1 MSKTRKILYI
11 VLGIPA
17 ACILLLAG
25 VVIYAVTGGPRA
37 NVDYDDPES
46 LWLLA
51 ERTERY
57 ILLANPGKDSPARK
71 EALQAL
77 EDIALLEVSEDE
89 KARLIRERFPEESFW
104 TDDMKA
110 LLKEAESGDAEAQFR
125 LGGVYI
131 KRWFWDTKD
140 EHELAKC
147 VIKSEVQAAKWFR
160 KAALQG
166 HAKAQ
171 SMLASCYHT
180 YEESHPLAK
189 NLGSSGLSRKKR
201 ERIDR
206 ESEEWML
213 KSGQNGNSEAYLA
226 AALMGCD
233 IPLSKEEIKQD
244 LEALSAAQREA
255 AKRGNIKAMLLLGQ
269 DFSFSAPNAAESVEW
284 LKKAAELDSVA
295 GMCLYARVL
304 EVIMKQPAKAD
315 AAGIIP
321 LDECPDDETVKQ
333 WRQKAFDTAVRR
345 LDEGDAEG
353 LVEFFGT
360 ARPPLSDLQ
369 DYLGG
374 GDLAAF
380 VNRTVLKLWDRIEAG
395 DYEFAPQIIDLFSRG
410 FDNETLQELVE
421 LERYKLF
428 RRYAELGYYEYQQLL
443 AIHERR
449 GSPAEQAEAIRLFRK
464 LAGFGMPDARGYLG
478 NCYLEGTGVPK
489 DKPEAVKWLRLAAK
503 QKYIPAADTL
513 SECLRTGDPPTD
525 RFEAWLWAGRTEA
538 YRKYDSY
545 LEYLGCEI
553 LEALQDIWRDIT
565 R

>member
-25 VVIYAVTGGPRA
+25 VVIYAVTGNSNPQ
-37 NVDYDDPES
+37 VDYDDPES

-57 ILLANPGKDSPARK
+57 ILLSNPGKDSPARK

-110 LLKEAESGDAEAQFR
+110 LLKQAESGDAEAQFR
-125 LGGVYI
+125 LGSIYI
-131 KRWFWDTKD
+131 KRWFWDTED
-140 EHELAKC
+140 EHELGKC
-147 VIKSEVQAAKWFR
+147 VVMSEVMAAKWFR

-171 SMLASCYHT
+171 SMLAHCYHT

-226 AALMGCD
+226 AVLIGCD
-233 IPLSKEEIKQD
+233 IPLSKEELKQC
-244 LEALSAAQREA
+244 LNALTAAQREA
-255 AKRGNIKAMLLLGQ
+255 AEHGNIKAMLLLGE
-269 DFSFSAPNAAESVEW
+269 DFSFSAPNAADSVEW

-295 GMCLYARVL
+295 GMCLYAKVL
-304 EVIMKQPAKAD
+304 EVIMKQSAKAD

-360 ARPPLSDLQ
+360 AHPPLSDLN
-369 DYLGG
+369 DYLSGE
-374 GDLAAF
+374 DLAAF

-395 DYEFAPQIIDLFSRG
+395 DYEFAPQIIGLFSRG

-443 AIHERR
+443 AINERR
-449 GSPAEQAEAIRLFRK
+449 GSPAEQTEAIRLFRK
-464 LAGFGMPDARGYLG
+464 LAGFALPDARGYLG

-489 DKPEAVKWLRLAAK
+489 DKPEAVKWLRLAAA
-503 QKYIPAADTL
+503 QKYIPAADEL

-553 LEALQDIWRDIT
+553 LDTLQDIWRDIT

>member
-1 MSKTRKILYI
+1 MKKKKRIILLI
-11 VLGIPA
+11 ALTVVTLLGIIIVV
-17 ACILLLAG
+17 CLALNHPERT
-25 VVIYAVTGGPRA
+25 I
-37 NVDYDDPES
+37 DYDDPES
-46 LWLLA
+46 LWVLA
-51 ERTERY
+51 ERTEQY
-57 ILLANPGKDSPARK
+57 IVRANPDKDSPARK

-125 LGGVYI
+125 LGSIYV

-140 EHELAKC
+140 EHELGKC
-147 VIKSEVQAAKWFR
+147 VVESEVLAAKWFR
-160 KAALQG
+160 EAALQG

-213 KSGQNGNSEAYLA
+213 KSGQNGNSEAYIA

-233 IPLSKEEIKQD
+233 IPLSKEEIKQSLED
-244 LEALSAAQREA
+244 LTAARREA
-255 AKRGNIKAMLLLGQ
+255 AKRGNIKAMLLLGE

-295 GMCLYARVL
+295 GMCLYAKVL
-304 EVIMKQPAKAD
+304 EVIMKQSAKAD

-360 ARPPLSDLQ
+360 AHPPLSDLN
-369 DYLGG
+369 DYLSGE
-374 GDLAAF
+374 DLAAF
-380 VNRTVLKLWDRIEAG
+380 VNRTVPKLWDRIEAG
-395 DYEFAPQIIDLFSRG
+395 DYEFAPQITTVSSIWYPF
-410 FDNETLQELVE
+410 F
-421 LERYKLF
+421 
-428 RRYAELGYYEYQQLL
+428 
-443 AIHERR
+443 
-449 GSPAEQAEAIRLFRK
+449 SPAFVPLLSI
-464 LAGFGMPDARGYLG
+464 AGTSFYM
-478 NCYLEGTGVPK
+478 
-489 DKPEAVKWLRLAAK
+489 
-503 QKYIPAADTL
+503 L
-513 SECLRTGDPPTD
+513 SAFT
-525 RFEAWLWAGRTEA
+525 AN
-538 YRKYDSY
+538 
-545 LEYLGCEI
+545 
-553 LEALQDIWRDIT
+553 
-565 R
+565 

>member
-1 MSKTRKILYI
+1 MSKARKILFI

-25 VVIYAVTGGPRA
+25 VVIYAVMGGSNPQ
-37 NVDYDDPES
+37 VDYDDPES

-57 ILLANPGKDSPARK
+57 LLLANPGKDSPARK

-171 SMLASCYHT
+171 SMLAKCYHT

-189 NLGSSGLSRKKR
+189 NLSSPLHSRKKR
-201 ERIDR
+201 ERIRR

-226 AALMGCD
+226 AALMWCD
-233 IPLSKEEIKQD
+233 IPLSKEEIKQE
-244 LEALSAAQREA
+244 LEALTAAQREA
-255 AKRGNIKAMLLLGQ
+255 AEHGNIKAMLLLGM
-269 DFSFSAPNAAESVEW
+269 DFSLSSPDAAERVAW
-284 LKKAAELDSVA
+284 LKKASELDSVP
-295 GMCLYARVL
+295 GMCLYATVL
-304 EVIMKQPAKAD
+304 EIIMKKPAEAD
-315 AAGIIP
+315 AAGIP
-321 LDECPDDETVKQ
+321 TDYRVDEETVKH
-333 WRQKAFDTAVRR
+333 WRQKAFDTAVKR

-353 LVEFFGT
+353 MVELFGSGT
-360 ARPPLSDLQ
+360 RPHLSDLE
-369 DYLGG
+369 DYLGRE
-374 GDLAAF
+374 DLAAF
-380 VNRTVLKLWDRIEAG
+380 VNRTVLKLWDRIEVG

-410 FDNETLQELVE
+410 FDQETVQKLVE
-421 LERYKLF
+421 LELNKRT
-428 RRYAELGYYEYQQLL
+428 RRLAELGFCEYQQLL
-443 AIHERR
+443 AMHELR

-478 NCYLEGTGVPK
+478 DCYLNGLGVPK
-489 DKPEAVKWLRLAAK
+489 DKPEAVKWLRLAAT

-525 RFEAWLWAGRTEA
+525 RYEAWLWAGRTEA

-545 LEYLGCEI
+545 LEYLGGEI
-553 LEALQDIWRDIT
+553 LELLQDIWRDIT

>member
-1 MSKTRKILYI
+1 MSKTRKILFI
-11 VLGIPA
+11 VLSIPA
-17 ACILLLAG
+17 ACILLAIGL
-25 VVIYAVTGGPRA
+25 VIYAVMGGSNPQ
-37 NVDYDDPES
+37 VDYDDPES

-57 ILLANPGKDSPARK
+57 IMLANPGKDSPARK

-125 LGGVYI
+125 LGSIYI
-131 KRWFWDTKD
+131 KRWFWDTED
-140 EHELAKC
+140 EHELGKC
-147 VIKSEVQAAKWFR
+147 VVMSEVMAAKWFR

-171 SMLASCYHT
+171 SMLAHCYHT

-213 KSGQNGNSEAYLA
+213 KSGQNGNSEAYIA

-233 IPLSKEEIKQD
+233 IPLSKEEIKQE
-244 LEALSAAQREA
+244 LEALTAAQREA
-255 AKRGNIKAMLLLGQ
+255 AKRGNIKAMLLLGE

-321 LDECPDDETVKQ
+321 LNECPDAETVKQ

-353 LVEFFGT
+353 LVEVFGT

-374 GDLAAF
+374 EDLAAF

-395 DYEFAPQIIDLFSRG
+395 DYEFAPQIIGLFSRG

-421 LERYKLF
+421 MERYKLF

-464 LAGFGMPDARGYLG
+464 LAGFGLPDARGYLG

-503 QKYIPAADTL
+503 QKYIPAADEL

-545 LEYLGCEI
+545 REYLGYEI
-553 LEALQDIWRDIT
+553 LELLQDIWRDIT